1 MLAALH
7 DVTEVQVLGHYRLR
21 LTFSDGLVGDVDLS
35 HLRSRSGVFES
46 LRDPRVLCPGACRSG
61 DRHDHLAQR
70 SEPRAGSPL
79 REGVG
84 PSSGRFPSSG
94 LSQPRRSVAK
104 PAAA

>member
-46 LRDPRVLCPGACRSG
+46 LRDPECFAQVRVDPEIGTITWPG
-61 DRHDHLAQR
+61 
-70 SEPRAGSPL
+70 
-79 REGVG
+79 GVG
-84 PSSGRFPSSG
+84 LAPEVLYERASAHP
-94 LSQPRRSVAK
+94 VATSRQ
-104 PAAA
+104 ATG